1 MAPFTPLFID
11 GEHVPARDGASYEV
25 RSPLT
30 GELAG
35 TAASATYED
44 AAAAI
49 EAAHRAFASW
59 KKTTLD
65 ARRDVLNRAADLL
78 AGDKYK
84 AKIAGALREEAAA
97 TPIWGYACWLASQ
110 GDLRAAATMVE
121 RLRGEYFPSSTAGG
135 HVQVRRKPWGVAFGI
150 APWNAGPA
158 LAIRAVACAIICGN
172 TVVLKASEVTPRTHA
187 VVAEVFEEAGLPK
200 GVLNFLSISRE
211 ASPELVA
218 KIIAHPLVRHVN
230 FTGSDRVG
238 KIIAVEAAKHLKP
251 VVLELGGKAPAVVLD
266 DADLESA
273 AKAIIWASL
282 INSGQVCQ
290 STERVIVQR
299 AVAEA
304 LTTKMLALAQT
315 VRAGDAY
322 TDGAKLSAVFSE
334 PAAEGIVEMIREAQ
348 SEGATVRLGDVAR
361 QGALVQPHIVTGV
374 KRGMRIWERETFGPV
389 VVVAEVDTLEEAV
402 EWANASEY
410 SLTSAVWTQDVDRIE
425 AVAPEL
431 QAGFTHINGPTF
443 HRESMIPLHGFGGAS
458 GYGRFDVDAFTEK
471 HVLVTHS
478 RNRQYPGVF

>member
-11 GEHVPARDGASYEV
+11 GASVPAHGDATYEV
-25 RSPLT
+25 RNPLT
-30 GELAG
+30 GDLAG
-35 TAASATYED
+35 TAAAASYED
-44 AAAAI
+44 CVAAI
-49 EAAHRAFASW
+49 EAAQRAFKSW

-65 ARRDVLNRAADLL
+65 ARRDIMGKAADLL
-78 AGDKYK
+78 ATDKYK
-84 AKIAGALREEAAA
+84 AKIAIALKEEVAA

-110 GDLRAAATMVE
+110 GDIRNVAPMVE

-135 HVQVRRKPWGVAFGI
+135 HVQIRRKPWGVVFGI

-158 LAIRAVACAIICGN
+158 LAIRAVACAILCGN

-187 VVAEVFEEAGLPK
+187 VVAE
-200 GVLNFLSISRE
+200 GVLNYLSISRE

-238 KIIAVEAAKHLKP
+238 KIIAVEAAKSLKP
-251 VVLELGGKAPAVVLD
+251 CVLELGGKAPAVVLD

-273 AKAIIWASL
+273 AKAIIWASM

-299 AVAEA
+299 GVAEA
-304 LTTKMLALAQT
+304 LTSKM
-315 VRAGDAY
+315 
-322 TDGAKLSAVFSE
+322 LSAVFSE
-334 PAAEGIVEMIREAQ
+334 PAAESIVNMIKEAHG
-348 SEGATVRLGDVAR
+348 EGAVVLLGDMAR
-361 QGALVQPHIVTGV
+361 QGALVQPHIVKDV
-374 KRGMRIWERETFGPV
+374 KPGMKLWERETFGPV

-402 EWANASEY
+402 EMANASEY
-410 SLTSAVWTQDVDRIE
+410 SLTSAVWTQDIDRIE
-425 AVAPEL
+425 AVAPEI
-431 QAGFTHINGPTF
+431 QAGFTNINGPTF
-443 HRESMIPLHGFGGAS
+443 HRESMISLHGFGGAS

-478 RNRQYPGVF
+478 RDRQYPGVF

>member
-1 MAPFTPLFID
+1 MAAFTPLFID
-11 GEHVPARDGASYEV
+11 GQHVPATGDATYEV
-25 RSPLT
+25 RNPLT
-30 GELAG
+30 GDVVG
-35 TAASATYED
+35 TAAAATYED
-44 AAAAI
+44 SVSAI
-49 EAAHRAFASW
+49 EAAHRAFKTW

-65 ARRDVLNRAADLL
+65 SRRDIFNKAADLL

-84 AKIAGALREEAAA
+84 AKIAIALKEEVAA

-110 GDLRAAATMVE
+110 GDLRAAAPMIE

-135 HVQVRRKPWGVAFGI
+135 HVQVRRKPWGVVFGI

-158 LAIRAVACAIICGN
+158 LAFRAISCAILCGN

-187 VVAEVFEEAGLPK
+187 VVAELFEEAGLPK

-211 ASPELVA
+211 ASPELVS

-238 KIIAVEAAKHLKP
+238 KIIAVEAAKNLKP

-273 AKAIIWASL
+273 AKAIIWGSM

-299 AVAEA
+299 GVAEA
-304 LTTKMLALAQT
+304 LATKMVALAQN
-315 VRAGDAY
+315 VRAGNSY

-334 PAAEGIVEMIREAQ
+334 PAAESIINLIKEAQ
-348 SEGATVRLGDVAR
+348 SEGATVLLGDVTR
-361 QGALVQPHIVTGV
+361 QGTLVQPHIVKNV
-374 KRGMRIWERETFGPV
+374 KKGMKIWEKETFGPV
-389 VVVAEVDTLEEAV
+389 VVIAEVDSLEEAV
-402 EWANASEY
+402 EWANASDY
-410 SLTSAVWTQDVDRIE
+410 SLTSAVWTQNIDRIE
-425 AVAPEL
+425 AVAPEIN
-431 QAGFTHINGPTF
+431 AGFTNINGPTF
-443 HRESMIPLHGFGGAS
+443 HRESLIAVHGFGGAS

-471 HVLVTHS
+471 HVLVTHL
-478 RNRQYPGVF
+478 RDRQYPGVF

>member
-11 GEHVPARDGASYEV
+11 GASVPAHGDATYEV
-25 RSPLT
+25 RNPLT
-30 GELAG
+30 GDLAG
-35 TAASATYED
+35 TAAAASYED
-44 AAAAI
+44 CVAAI
-49 EAAHRAFASW
+49 EAAQRAFKSW
-59 KKTTLD
+59 KRTTLD
-65 ARRDVLNRAADLL
+65 ARRDIMGKAADLL
-78 AGDKYK
+78 ATDKYK
-84 AKIAGALREEAAA
+84 AKIAIALKEEVAA

-110 GDLRAAATMVE
+110 GDIRNVAPMVE

-135 HVQVRRKPWGVAFGI
+135 HVQVRRKPWGVVFGI

-158 LAIRAVACAIICGN
+158 LAIRAVACAILCGN

-200 GVLNFLSISRE
+200 GVLNYLSISRE

-238 KIIAVEAAKHLKP
+238 KIIAVEAAKSLKP
-251 VVLELGGKAPAVVLD
+251 CVLELGGKAPAVVLD

-273 AKAIIWASL
+273 AKAIIWASM

-299 AVAEA
+299 GVAEA
-304 LTTKMLALAQT
+304 LTSKMVALAQT
-315 VRAGDAY
+315 VRAGNGY

-334 PAAEGIVEMIREAQ
+334 PAAESIVNMIKEAHG
-348 SEGATVRLGDVAR
+348 EGAVVLLGDMAR
-361 QGALVQPHIVTGV
+361 QGALVQPHIVKDV
-374 KRGMRIWERETFGPV
+374 KPGMKLWERETFGPV

-402 EWANASEY
+402 EMANASEY
-410 SLTSAVWTQDVDRIE
+410 SLTSAVWTQDIDRIE
-425 AVAPEL
+425 AVAPEI
-431 QAGFTHINGPTF
+431 QAGFTNINGPTF
-443 HRESMIPLHGFGGAS
+443 HRESMISLHGFGGAS

-478 RNRQYPGVF
+478 RDRQYPGVF